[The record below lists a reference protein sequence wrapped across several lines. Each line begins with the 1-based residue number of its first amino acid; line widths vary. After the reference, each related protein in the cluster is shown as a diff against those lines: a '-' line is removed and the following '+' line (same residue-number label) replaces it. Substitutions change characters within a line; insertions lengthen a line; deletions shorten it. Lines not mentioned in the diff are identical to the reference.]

1 MSSGDLAAILE
12 RSEMEKIACDI
23 LIHNGQVITMDPERR
38 IYRSGAVAI
47 TGSRI
52 VEVGAD
58 DELRRRFGARETLD
72 GGGGV
77 VHPGFIDA
85 HNHIV
90 HTSCRGVFGNVRDT
104 GSSSVNFADWKA
116 GVSDEDEAAATAMG
130 CLEMLR
136 GGFTMFIEPGSLFST
151 EAGAEAVGRVGLRAL
166 FAPLYLWDRRET
178 FDAIPSLVSGS
189 LTARAP
195 VDLDRSLA
203 QLDMELHR
211 NRDPEALV
219 RGYIFLYGL
228 GTASPELLREARSC
242 ARDNDT
248 PLFLHAGYV
257 PDEARIYRAMTG
269 SSQIVDLLEM
279 GVLDE
284 RVVIVHANVLDEA
297 EESALRESGCQVVW
311 CPAAFFS
318 LGLGRSANFRM
329 AERYREGIRVS
340 LGTDAARDCTPGD
353 TMLAAHYQSQTYQD
367 PLSPGALLEMQT
379 VNAAAA
385 AGMDAELGS
394 LEPGKRADVVVRSA
408 RAAEAYPANNPVHL
422 LALTMGTGSV
432 DTVLVNGEVVFRAGH
447 STRVDEAEVYRTV
460 SDSVGARAE
469 RLGIAPVPEWPI
481 VS

>member
-1 MSSGDLAAILE
+1 MNKSI
-12 RSEMEKIACDI
+12 CDI
-23 LIHNGQVITMDPERR
+23 LIHSGQVITMDPERR
-38 IYRSGAVAI
+38 IYRPGAVAI

-52 VEVGAD
+52 VEVGPDA
-58 DELRRRFGARETLD
+58 ELRRRFDARETVD
-72 GGGGV
+72 AEGGI

-151 EAGAEAVGRVGLRAL
+151 DAAAGAVERVGMRAL

-178 FDAIPSLVSGS
+178 FEAVPSLVSAS
-189 LTARAP
+189 LTSRAP
-195 VDLDRSLA
+195 VDLERSLG
-203 QLDMELHR
+203 QLDAELHR

-219 RGYIFLYGL
+219 RGYVFLYGL
-228 GTASPELLREARSC
+228 GTASPELLRAAHEC
-242 ARDNDT
+242 ARDNGV

-257 PDEARIYRAMTG
+257 PEETEIYRAMTG
-269 SSQIVDLLEM
+269 ISQLVHLREL

-284 RVVIVHANVLDEA
+284 RTVIVHANVMDEA
-297 EESALRESGCQVVW
+297 EEAAIQETGCQIVW

-318 LGLGRSANFRM
+318 LGLGRIADFRM
-329 AERYREGIRVS
+329 AERYRRGVGVS
-340 LGTDAARDCTPGD
+340 LGTDAARDSTPGD
-353 TMLAAHYQSQTYQD
+353 TMLAARFASQTYED

-379 VNAAAA
+379 INAAAA
-385 AGMDAELGS
+385 AGLDAELGS
-394 LEPGKRADVVVRSA
+394 LERGKRADVVVRSA
-408 RAAEAYPANNPVHL
+408 RAAEGYPDNNPAHL

-432 DTVLVNGEVVFRAGH
+432 DTVLVNGETVFSGGR
-447 STRVDEAEVYRTV
+447 STRVDEAEVYRNV
-460 SDSVGARAE
+460 SDSVVARAR
-469 RLGIAPVPEWPI
+469 RLGIDLASEWPVI
-481 VS
+481 D